1 MPRETN
7 SLIND
12 LMSNTTR
19 VPTVGM
25 GATRLGWTDRYPYTI
40 VEVINERRIVVQAD
54 NYRVIRGSAHDGSA
68 EYEYTPDIDA
78 PLITVTKRKD
88 GKWREMGRSNLFT
101 IGERS
106 RYYDPTF

>member
-19 VPTVGM
+19 VPEVGM
-25 GATRLGWTDRYPYTI
+25 GATRLSWTDRYPYTI
-40 VEVINERRIVVQAD
+40 VQVISERRIVVQAD
-54 NYRVIRGSAHDGSA
+54 NYRVISGSAHDGSA
-68 EYEYTPDIDA
+68 EYEYTPYIGA
-78 PLITVTKRKD
+78 PLVTVTKRKD
-88 GKWREMGRSNLFT
+88 GKWREREGNNLFT

-106 RYYDPTF
+106 RYYDPSF